1 MKILDFLKLYGAL
14 VLFHLAVI
22 YRQDQG
28 QMLWLSK
35 PLLVLSLLAFA
46 WHKKAESKQD
56 LRALMAALF
65 FSLLGDIALMF
76 QEKLYFLLGMGAFAI
91 GHLAYI
97 FYYLKKG
104 LKWNTVVVFAV
115 VMVLAASF
123 FGLINLIVLPQELS
137 LAVYLYFVIIGAH
150 FIISALAFKSA
161 KITLYP
167 LLGIL
172 LFLFSDWWIAYHKFG
187 EALSVSWHNNLII
200 MLSYAAAQG
209 LIVLGVL
216 AQDDQIGSTS

>member
-22 YRQDQG
+22 YRQDEG

-35 PLLVLSLLAFA
+35 PLLLVSLLAFA
-46 WHKKAESKQD
+46 WHKKANSKQD
-56 LRALMAALF
+56 LSAFIAALF
-65 FSLLGDIALMF
+65 FSLVGDIALMIPD
-76 QEKLYFLLGMGAFAI
+76 KMYFLLGMGAFALA
-91 GHLAYI
+91 HLAYI
-97 FYYLKKG
+97 LHYLKKG
-104 LKWNTVVVFAV
+104 LKWNFPVLISAVVV
-115 VMVLAASF
+115 LAIAF
-123 FGLINLIVLPQELS
+123 FGLITLIDLPEELR
-137 LAVYLYFVIIGAH
+137 LPVYLYFVIIGGH
-150 FIISALAFKSA
+150 FIISALAFKSG
-161 KITLYP
+161 KINLYP
-167 LLGIL
+167 LIGIL

-187 EALSVSWHNNLII
+187 DALAVDWHNNLLI